1 MDEEREDWMVISKK
15 GLQQACGKNELEY
28 STDLIKLEEK
38 NDRD

>member
-1 MDEEREDWMVISKK
+1 MKSGKTGWSSIQR
-15 GLQQACGKNELEY
+15 GLQQACGKNEPEY